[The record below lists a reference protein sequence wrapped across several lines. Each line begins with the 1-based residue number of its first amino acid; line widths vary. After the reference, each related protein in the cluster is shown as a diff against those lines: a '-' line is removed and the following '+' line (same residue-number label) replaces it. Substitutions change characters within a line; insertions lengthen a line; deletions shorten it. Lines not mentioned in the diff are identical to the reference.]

1 MVYKELKQN
10 ENFNDTYSSWIIA
23 YCLDTNSFF
32 ITNQRHF
39 FGNMTQSFYEK
50 EMLLIILETI

>member
-39 FGNMTQSFYEK
+39 FWEYDTEFLRERDA
-50 EMLLIILETI
+50 ID